1 MFKHSNSNIL
11 IHLGFSRE
19 WCKSDSLKILSTV
32 CKLVLKCNVFLKN
45 IHQPETCFHMHAT
58 DDTWRLKFS
67 QFRKK
72 CFAFMGIVQYKSF
85 RTFRKII
92 NKSSEIAQAS
102 P

>member
-45 IHQPETCFHMHAT
+45 IRQPKTCFHMHAT
-58 DDTWRLKFS
+58 DHTCRLKFS

-72 CFAFMGIVQYKSF
+72 CFAFMGIVQYKIF
-85 RTFRKII
+85 QNVQKDY
-92 NKSSEIAQAS
+92 
-102 P
+102 

>member
-58 DDTWRLKFS
+58 NDTQTSKLCREVKSETGNCASHVDILGYKLM
-67 QFRKK
+67 FR
-72 CFAFMGIVQYKSF
+72 A
-85 RTFRKII
+85 
-92 NKSSEIAQAS
+92 
-102 P
+102 